1 MADQGSTDL
10 DDVRFYHGT
19 RRPFGPGGL
28 LLPGEK
34 FGADNHGLGRSE
46 WVYVTT
52 ELDLAIEYAKAA
64 QGRGRAKVVQVQPW
78 GEMFVDD
85 STLPG
90 AKNKTPTSAR
100 LRRCCAGSGS
110 RPNGPNCPFGPPGMA
125 LPRPWVPGG
134 EHLAGNGR
142 GSACEKGS
150 SARR

>member
-64 QGRGRAKVVQVQPW
+64 QGRGKAKVVQVQPW

-85 STLPG
+85 STIAG
-90 AKNKTPTSAR
+90 GEEQDSYKCEAAKV
-100 LRRCCAGSGS
+100 LRRVWIEAERSQPPVRSAGHGTAATMGAGRRTSG
-110 RPNGPNCPFGPPGMA
+110 R
-125 LPRPWVPGG
+125 
-134 EHLAGNGR
+134 
-142 GSACEKGS
+142 
-150 SARR
+150 